1 MVEKIQSKPASTSGR
16 RRRRSV
22 HPAFDVIFVAL
33 RSVATIVMAAAL
45 AATIFSWW
53 TASDFLPQAA
63 RDDLSVAQATS
74 AAHIV
79 PTALPVENWQTRIG
93 IVAGHRG
100 YDSGTVC
107 EDGSGLTEAAINYNV
122 AQLVVQH
129 MRGLRY
135 EVDLLEEFDDR
146 LNGYRASALISIH
159 ADSCDYIN
167 DLATG
172 FKVAGAAGRMTVS
185 PRDQHLVQCLT
196 ERYGSVTGLSVHPSI
211 TDDMTRYHSFDE
223 ISPHTPAAIIEVG
236 FLYMDRNLLT
246 QQPDIVAQG
255 IIEGLLCYL
264 ETPVMTPTAPFLQPT
279 PDPNVTPEVP

>member
-1 MVEKIQSKPASTSGR
+1 M
-16 RRRRSV
+16 
-22 HPAFDVIFVAL
+22 
-33 RSVATIVMAAAL
+33 TIVAAAAL

-74 AAHIV
+74 AANIV
-79 PTALPVENWQTRIG
+79 PTALPVENWEHRVG

-100 YDSGTVC
+100 YDSGAVC
-107 EDGSGLTEAAINYNV
+107 EDGSGLTEAEVNYRV
-122 AQLVVQH
+122 AQLVVQQL
-129 MRGLRY
+129 RGMRY
-135 EVDLLEEFDDR
+135 EVDLLDEFDDA
-146 LNGYRASALISIH
+146 LNGYRASALVSIH
-159 ADSCDYIN
+159 ADSCEYIN

-172 FKVAGAAGRMTVS
+172 YKVAGAASRMTVS

-196 ERYGSVTGLSVHPSI
+196 EHYGAVTGLPVHPSI

-236 FLYMDRNLLT
+236 FLYLDRDLLT
-246 QQPDIVAQG
+246 QRADVVAQG

-264 ETPVMTPTAPFLQPT
+264 ETPVVTPTAPFIEPT
-279 PDPNVTPEVP
+279 PETPAAP